1 MSSSIRRALLVRSSP
16 SGRLRASTSTS
27 IYRVSRRTPGG
38 GGIDTLIGIESVT
51 GTNFNDTLIG
61 NAGNNTLSGLGG
73 NDILNGGAGND
84 RLLGGAG
91 NDTLLGGT
99 GTDTLLGGTGDD
111 TITSDGDG
119 GTYRGEDGN
128 DFMRSGLGPEFMD
141 GGVGIDTID
150 HTAFNGTYVFNMTTG
165 STNFSGIGES
175 YTNFENV
182 RMGNGNDTV
191 TGNAA
196 NNEIRGGGGNDTLS
210 GLGGNDRL
218 IGGSGADTLTSGS
231 SSFPGQNVFVYE
243 NLADS
248 FAGVGFRDT
257 ITDFA
262 SSADNIDVSGVDA
275 NSIAAGN
282 QAFTFIGSA
291 AFSSFFGFFTPGQ
304 LRYSGGVLQ
313 GNTDFDGAAEF
324 EIVLSNFASLSASDI
339 VL

>member
-1 MSSSIRRALLVRSSP
+1 MD
-16 SGRLRASTSTS
+16 
-27 IYRVSRRTPGG
+27 GG
-38 GGIDTLIGIESVT
+38 AGIDTIDHTIFNGTYVFNMTT
-51 GTNFNDTLIG
+51 GLTNFSPGETYLNFENVRMGNGNDTVIG
-61 NAGNNTLSGLGG
+61 NAANNNIS
-73 NDILNGGAGND
+73 
-84 RLLGGAG
+84 GGAG
-91 NDTLLGGT
+91 NDTLTGGAGRDTLNGGT
-99 GTDTLLGGTGDD
+99 GND

-119 GTYRGEDGN
+119 GTYRGEAGN
-128 DFMRSGLGPEFMD
+128 DFMRSGIGSEFMD
-141 GGVGIDTID
+141 GGTGIDTID

-182 RMGNGNDTV
+182 SMGNGNDTV
-191 TGNAA
+191 TGNASD
-196 NNEIRGGGGNDTLS
+196 NEIRGGGGNDTLS

-248 FAGVGFRDT
+248 FAGVGLRDT

-282 QAFTFIGSA
+282 QTFTFIGSA